1 MTAVNVTFHSQIG
14 RTVGMRFLSVIRIAL
29 LTVILVEHTD

>member
-14 RTVGMRFLSVIRIAL
+14 RAVGIRVLSVIRIAL